1 MQEDHHCWAKFYWGN
16 QWIMC
21 YPIFK
26 GQLGYTS
33 SLNSHGGHTI
43 TLSISGS
50 SIVYYTKCIMVVE
63 KRLQNV
69 I

>member
-1 MQEDHHCWAKFYWGN
+1 
-16 QWIMC
+16 MC

-50 SIVYYTKCIMVVE
+50 SIIHYTKCIMVVE
-63 KRLQNV
+63 NRLQNV